1 MEYTNSQVR
10 ELIKEHIHSETDR
23 LMVYDRLVNG
33 YTFERLSEK
42 YSLDVKTVRKRVH
55 RSEEAIFRHLPKI
68 P

>member
-1 MEYTNSQVR
+1 MEYTNSQAR

-33 YTFERLSEK
+33 YTFERLSAK
-42 YSLDVKTVRKRVH
+42 YSLDIKTIRKRVH
-55 RSEEAIFRHLPKI
+55 RSEEIIFKHLPKI